1 MPSSLLSK
9 KQGRRS
15 TISVPGVEI
24 VGPRTPYLGGGPTGH
39 KLKARYDIACPGA
52 NGPLRGP
59 GRSPRPGWCVH
70 HGPRHAGDKGD
81 GLGTGRD
88 VLGTWPAVTPRS
100 VAVSTA
106 HQQRLA
112 RRGAIDEAWPPV
124 RAPGILEHGQYLASG
139 MTEEEILA
147 DFPDLEPEDIRA
159 VLAFAAARERV
170 HRAGTSSSAWI
181 PKPEKS

>member
-59 GRSPRPGWCVH
+59 GRSPRPRRCVH

-88 VLGTWPAVTPRS
+88 VLGVWPAVTPRS
-100 VAVSTA
+100 AAVSTA

-112 RRGAIDEAWPPV
+112 APEDSVALQGGPSRGPGGWTTRGAWSIDFSRTDRENPGAV
-124 RAPGILEHGQYLASG
+124 GRA
-139 MTEEEILA
+139 
-147 DFPDLEPEDIRA
+147 
-159 VLAFAAARERV
+159 AFAVRWACWLTRPHFFATLVSVPR
-170 HRAGTSSSAWI
+170 I
-181 PKPEKS
+181 